1 MTREE
6 IGGILYKLRK
16 AANMT
21 REDVSLIIDKSIKTI
36 GHWETGHAMPDANML
51 FWICQ
56 IYNAD
61 LNEAFGFPPS
71 GENKK
76 APPMTDEA
84 KELLELYN
92 ELNPEGQRQ
101 VTDYADTLVKSGK
114 YPRASR
120 GKKVV

>member
-1 MTREE
+1 MWIDRLKTMKLASGKTTKQISEE
-6 IGGILYKLRK
+6 SGIPIGTLNKLFAGQTADPK
-16 AANMT
+16 LNT
-21 REDVSLIIDKSIKTI
+21 IKTVVYCLD
-36 GHWETGHAMPDANML
+36 GKL
-51 FWICQ
+51 S
-56 IYNAD
+56 D
-61 LNEAFGFPPS
+61 LDDFPQEA
-71 GENKK
+71 EK

-114 YPRASR
+114 YPRAAR

>member
-1 MTREE
+1 MYERGEREP
-6 IGGILYKLRK
+6 GI
-16 AANMT
+16 
-21 REDVSLIIDKSIKTI
+21 
-36 GHWETGHAMPDANML
+36 ETL
-51 FWICQ
+51 
-56 IYNAD
+56 
-61 LNEAFGFPPS
+61 EAFADYFNVDMDYLIGKADVPNRYAQQMA
-71 GENKK
+71 ETKK

-92 ELNPEGQRQ
+92 ELNQEGQRQ